1 MIFFKND
8 YSVGAHPQVLQALVD
23 NNMVFCD
30 SYCHDTFCTETQD
43 MVRCLIGCPDA
54 EVYYFSGGTQANK
67 VCLAAFLRPYEAVI
81 TADSG
86 HIGVHET
93 GAIEAT
99 GHKCIE
105 IPSSD
110 SKLYPEQIDKVVAF
124 HNFDQMVLP
133 RVVYVSNTTE
143 LGAVYTKAELQA
155 LRQCCD
161 AHGLYLYIDGARM
174 AMALASEKS
183 GLTYADYAELADAFY
198 FGGTKCGALFGE
210 MAVIINDALKP
221 NFRFMM
227 RQNGALFAK
236 GMTLGM
242 QFSAL
247 LKDDLYIKLGKKA
260 NDLALNLAGKI
271 KAKGYAFQY
280 EPQSNQIFPIVT
292 KEKAAELAEQ
302 VMFET
307 WLDNGDGTL
316 TIRFV
321 TSWASTQADVDGLVA
336 LL

>member
-8 YSVGAHPQVLQALVD
+8 YSVGAHPQVLQELTD
-23 NNMVFCD
+23 NNMTFSD
-30 SYCHDTFCTETQD
+30 SYCNDAFCKKTADQ
-43 MVRCLIGCPDA
+43 VRQLIHCPSADI
-54 EVYYFSGGTQANK
+54 YYFSGGTQANK

-81 TADSG
+81 ATNMG
-86 HIGVHET
+86 HISVHET
-93 GAIEAT
+93 GSIEAT

-105 IPSSD
+105 VPTTDGKI
-110 SKLYPEQIDKVVAF
+110 YPAQIDQIVAF

-133 RVVYVSNTTE
+133 RVVYISNTTE
-143 LGAVYTKAELQA
+143 IGSVYTKAELMA
-155 LRQCCD
+155 LRECCD
-161 AHGLYLYIDGARM
+161 RHGLYLYIDGARM
-174 AMALASEKS
+174 AMALSAQ
-183 GLTYADYAELADAFY
+183 GNDLTYADYPRLADAFY

-210 MAVIINDALKP
+210 MVVIVNPALKK

-236 GMTLGM
+236 GMILGM

-247 LKDDLYIKLGKKA
+247 LKDNLYLTLGRHA
-260 NDLALNLAGKI
+260 NRLALDLAAKM
-271 KAKGYAFQY
+271 KAKGYSFRY
-280 EPQSNQIFPIVT
+280 EPESNQIFPIVT
-292 KEKAAELAEQ
+292 KEMAAKLEKQ

-321 TSWASTQADVDGLVA
+321 TSWASTQEDVDA
-336 LL
+336 LLTLI